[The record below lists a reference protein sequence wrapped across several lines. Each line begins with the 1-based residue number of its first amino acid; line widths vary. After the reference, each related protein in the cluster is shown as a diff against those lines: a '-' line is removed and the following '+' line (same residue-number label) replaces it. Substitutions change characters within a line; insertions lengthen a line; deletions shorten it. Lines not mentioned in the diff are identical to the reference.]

1 MRNES
6 LQQKLIQKLQFHCHN
21 LVHEDHLMMDV
32 FNTTANPWL
41 KEIGYGDSQ
50 AFDDPM
56 DPTYTA
62 KDVDLSLFNLD
73 SVINTV
79 LPAFLDS
86 AAYKNEQAIVSALS
100 SYYLTN
106 TYGEPSTAVDPAA
119 QPTAYGEA
127 YGGAYPTAAQHQN
140 QGASPTGS
148 ATNLQVAPSAYAFPA
163 PFTFTEAVPTQV
175 RVQSAAV
182 VQPSAS
188 GSIEM
193 QYFSYPSRP
202 TGAPTW
208 GGAPGSQFGG
218 RPAGPPS
225 TPSAAAP
232 APAASALSAAA
243 AAPAPAASAPPAA
256 APVAPAPT
264 TQAAAAPAQSY
275 GPPAGMWNFGSR
287 PAGPPAQSWG
297 PPAQAAPSQPAPAPA
312 PAPPAQT
319 QPAPAPAPAPAT
331 QAAPPAAPAFTPP
344 AAPSQAAPAQQ
355 GPPQGQQGPP
365 QGQSGGQQDHP
376 SGPPAQAQQAPPQ
389 AQQAPPQAQQAPPQ
403 AQNFGPPQAAPQ
415 GASHGGPPAA
425 AGGWGGHG
433 NTGHYAAAAPKD
445 VIPGVGTVGKLRTG
459 AGRRGFSWN
468 A

>member
-1 MRNES
+1 
-6 LQQKLIQKLQFHCHN
+6 
-21 LVHEDHLMMDV
+21 MDV

-41 KEIGYGDSQ
+41 KELGYGDSQ

-62 KDVDLSLFNLD
+62 KEVDLSLFNLD

-79 LPAFLDS
+79 LPDLLDS
-86 AAYKNEQAIVSALS
+86 AAYKNEKAIVSALS

-106 TYGEPSTAVDPAA
+106 TYGEPSTAVDPNA
-119 QPTAYGEA
+119 QPTAYGE
-127 YGGAYPTAAQHQN
+127 AYPTAAQHQN

-175 RVQSAAV
+175 HVQSAAV

-193 QYFSYPSRP
+193 QYFTHPSRP
-202 TGAPTW
+202 TGAPSW
-208 GGAPGSQFGG
+208 GGAPDSQFGG

-225 TPSAAAP
+225 ASSAPVAAAP
-232 APAASALSAAA
+232 APAAST
-243 AAPAPAASAPPAA
+243 PPAA
-256 APVAPAPT
+256 APAAPAPT
-264 TQAAAAPAQSY
+264 TQAAAPAQSW

-319 QPAPAPAPAPAT
+319 QPAPAPAPTT
-331 QAAPPAAPAFTPP
+331 QAAPAPAPAAPTQAAPAPAP

-355 GPPQGQQGPP
+355 GPPQEQQGPP
-365 QGQSGGQQDHP
+365 QGQWGGQQDHP

-389 AQQAPPQAQQAPPQ
+389 AQQAPETHAPPQ
-403 AQNFGPPQAAPQ
+403 AQSFGPPQGASQ
-415 GASHGGPPAA
+415 VASHGGPPAA
-425 AGGWGGHG
+425 AAGWGGHG

-459 AGRRGFSWN
+459 AGRRGFAWN